1 MMTTMNMLMTHQSI
15 KRPMIAFVGLP
26 MGGEES
32 ESHLLSLCFKLDVR
46 KASPVQA
53 TMRPFFTRSEHSFIG
68 TASIKAMVQCDMF
81 HAVLVKKMLEF
92 Y

>member
-32 ESHLLSLCFKLDVR
+32 ESHLLNSCFKLDVR
-46 KASPVQA
+46 KNIL
-53 TMRPFFTRSEHSFIG
+53 TN
-68 TASIKAMVQCDMF
+68 
-81 HAVLVKKMLEF
+81 
-92 Y
+92 

>member
-1 MMTTMNMLMTHQSI
+1 MMLMITTMTTTIVTTMMTTMNMMMTHQSI

-46 KASPVQA
+46 KASPAQA
-53 TMRPFFTRSEHSFIG
+53 TMGPFAQEVNIRSV
-68 TASIKAMVQCDMF
+68 VQP
-81 HAVLVKKMLEF
+81 V
-92 Y
+92 